1 MATTF
6 PIKADTSPAVKSID
20 QLIAELRKTGKEAG
34 LSERQIN
41 EMVMATKQAGTVGAK
56 NVSAINKEMGVLTTS
71 LRNVASGF
79 GALIAVDKLAAIGRK
94 VIEVR
99 AEFEKLEAVL
109 TNTLGSKSRAQ
120 DSLRM
125 IQEIASKTPYSVLQ
139 LTQSYVKLVNQ
150 GFKPTSVEL
159 LKLGDLAAAV
169 GKEFDQLTEAIIDA
183 QTGEFERLKDFGIR
197 ASKEGDRVTFTFK
210 DVKTQVDFTS
220 ESIRNYILSLGDL
233 QGVSGSAA
241 AISETLTGKISNLGD
256 SINTLANKSG
266 EFLSPVLGDIIGN
279 LKGIIDIL
287 TEENLSKVD
296 KLLAIIGGNKSQRD
310 TLLQILTLQ
319 RELLSTEKERAIQ
332 STVDAALASENVEA
346 YIMALD
352 SNINKEEIIARI
364 REKQAKDLSDTQAE
378 AEARLKKSQEA
389 EKLRLDGLKKSYDE
403 LYLLTKKFND
413 SLTDSFNASL
423 AGAEQGLVDAVNNQ
437 GGAVDPFAGLIDGLP
452 PEVAPEIEGLK
463 TYKEIEAEKQRL
475 KQQTYDHAVELGNNL
490 AEFYQNRSQLELQAL
505 QNQYQQEVILA
516 GDNQEAKDKLSREFQ
531 RKQYEI
537 QNEQNQRQNEQA
549 IFQILSSQGPALA
562 KTISTSGYPAAFPLT
577 LLVLAQFGLLLANQ
591 RKLQPPRF
599 AAKGDFDID
608 GPGGSTSDSIPY
620 FLSRHETVE
629 PAHAT
634 KKFGELLKPML
645 DPNFDWK
652 DIRNIVDRRLPSGAA
667 PAIIVQAS
675 NSESSPELI
684 AALSRLQTTIEKKPE
699 TRIQMDENGFS
710 RYVGRGH
717 QWTKYI
723 GKRYTP

>member
-475 KQQTYDHAVELGNNL
+475 KQQTYDHAVELGNI
-490 AEFYQNRSQLELQAL
+490 YQ
-505 QNQYQQEVILA
+505 
-516 GDNQEAKDKLSREFQ
+516 
-531 RKQYEI
+531 
-537 QNEQNQRQNEQA
+537 
-549 IFQILSSQGPALA
+549 
-562 KTISTSGYPAAFPLT
+562 
-577 LLVLAQFGLLLANQ
+577 LLVKQ
-591 RKLQPPRF
+591 
-599 AAKGDFDID
+599 
-608 GPGGSTSDSIPY
+608 
-620 FLSRHETVE
+620 
-629 PAHAT
+629 
-634 KKFGELLKPML
+634 
-645 DPNFDWK
+645 
-652 DIRNIVDRRLPSGAA
+652 
-667 PAIIVQAS
+667 
-675 NSESSPELI
+675 
-684 AALSRLQTTIEKKPE
+684 
-699 TRIQMDENGFS
+699 
-710 RYVGRGH
+710 
-717 QWTKYI
+717 
-723 GKRYTP
+723 